1 MKNFTKLLLGS
12 LVLFSLSGCTA
23 GDMITSYTSTSD
35 QSETTLQNTSGTP
48 KQRVY
53 MDEIKGTLKDF
64 TGATLTMESQEQTY
78 VFNLSEAT
86 LECED
91 GMITGDE
98 ISVIYEGQLSNK
110 DTSTVKALKV
120 VDDFHKKNQL
130 EVRKAYGEVQSLTP
144 NTITIKNKKG
154 KTATYPITGTE
165 QYYQGGIKAGNW
177 VYLHYKGDFGPA
189 SADDPNVLDGS
200 QMKIYS
206 VSDIDP
212 LNVPAPTPTPAPQ
225 EGVEIK
231 PENKL
236 RAVIQNIQT
245 NILQVSPENTSNIL
259 NLDMSAIPCYFSG
272 GIESGAHVNVI
283 YTGDFNGTTLDGLT
297 ILGITG
303 VIPENLSQSTP
314 GFTISGEITASTAN
328 TITLLTSDGVRITCN
343 TESASN
349 ESTGGLLTG
358 SSVKVTFNPAD
369 SRQTN
374 IYTALKIEDL

>member
-1 MKNFTKLLLGS
+1 MKKILVVCIGS
-12 LVLFSLSGCTA
+12 LFLITLSGCSL
-23 GDMITSYTSTSD
+23 GDIVDRFSD
-35 QSETTLQNTSGTP
+35 SEDTQIQDINPGNT
-48 KQRVY
+48 RVY
-53 MDEIKGTLKDF
+53 MDEIRGTLQYF
-64 TGATLTMESQEQTY
+64 TG
-78 VFNLSEAT
+78 
-86 LECED
+86 
-91 GMITGDE
+91 
-98 ISVIYEGQLSNK
+98 
-110 DTSTVKALKV
+110 
-120 VDDFHKKNQL
+120 NQL
-130 EVRKAYGEVQSLTP
+130 TLLSGSDNYS
-144 NTITIKNKKG
+144 ITIRSKGG
-154 KTATYPITGTE
+154 KTVTFPITGTE

-245 NILQVSPENTSNIL
+245 NILQVSPENTTNIL

-303 VIPENLSQSTP
+303 DIPENLSERNT